1 MTWVAPLH
9 VRQEETSDQIITR
22 PRRRGGGGWRAS
34 SAARHH
40 ARGDDLMETHLDLP
54 LLSIICCAIY
64 LHRILSLSMMHDTLS
79 SDAECALE
87 ATVNQVPGVL
97 DGTQSSV
104 REETEIPKEP
114 EEPEGEGVISEGPAE
129 GEVQITEPYVDVK
142 PLEKKEVHTSTT
154 RFPSKLEIV
163 SETPAKAEVDVKI
176 NEPQPRIAI
185 KPPERNEIHTSASS
199 TPSPLKSSSSSVG
212 EATAA
217 SPTLSANSSSDDR
230 NTAFSTTASTAVSTK
245 DVDLNNWNA
254 AVPPNLTTCMHDI
267 ISEQAAKNPDKIA
280 ITSWDGELSY
290 RQVDE
295 KSTSLAHH
303 LRSLGVEVGSHVPL
317 CFEKSMWTVVAVLG
331 VMKAG
336 GAFVLTDPS
345 QPEERLK
352 NMVHQTGANVVVTSP
367 TQKELGQRIAPFAT
381 IITVSA
387 ELFSVLKKDSG
398 KAELD
403 ALPPVPL
410 SSTLYIIF
418 TSGSTGTPKGVVI
431 PHAAFTSGALPR
443 AHIVGY
449 RSHSRVLDFASYAFD
464 VSIDCMLCT
473 LAAGGCICVPSD
485 ASRLNDLSGA
495 IRSMNVNMAHMTP
508 SVARVL
514 EPGVLESL
522 EVLGLGGESVSA
534 SDASEWGRKTRVIIA
549 YGPSECTVGCTING
563 DIEIGKAYTSIGK
576 GVGGVT
582 WIVDATDHDKLVLV
596 GEVGELLIEGPI
608 VGEGYLGEPE
618 KSKVVFIEDPK
629 WLLAGGRNVS
639 GRKGRLYK
647 TGDLVK
653 YAPDGSGRIVFVGRG
668 DQQVKLRGQRIELA
682 EVEYHLRNHLP
693 SGTSVVA
700 EVIMPGGHGD
710 PSLVAFVVEAFKEE
724 REHFE
729 NAAVSISPVLERALA
744 EMDQRLAATLPIYMI
759 PSAYIPLP
767 QLPSLVSAKIDR
779 KKLRA
784 IGAAISRQ
792 DLAKYR
798 IAQMDSRKPETEME
812 LRILGLWKQVLG
824 SQLTISANDSFFG
837 LGGDSLKA
845 MKLVAA
851 ANSNGL
857 VLTVA
862 SIFKHP
868 KLTDMALQASSKKT
882 DEELEVPAFSLLDGW
897 DVDSARQEAAELCV
911 LEASSIE
918 DIYPCTPLQEGLMA
932 LSVKIEEAYVA
943 QRVVNLPNIEIA
955 KRLQAAFN
963 TASIESPILRT
974 RIVQF
979 PGRGLMQIVVNEEAF
994 WYSRANLEEYLTE
1007 DREKPMGLGVPLAR
1021 YGLVTHEKT
1030 SRVDVVLTMHHALY
1044 DGWSMPLIADR
1055 VNRIYQG
1062 LKTQQS
1068 APFKSFIKHLHG
1080 TNRTGSETHWREN
1093 LHGATGRTFPELP
1106 WTGYQTQA
1114 DSVLERYVPLPR
1126 RSTSSTTIATAI
1138 RGAWAL
1144 VSGIYS
1150 GSKDIVFG
1158 ETLTGRNAPIAGVE
1172 SIEGPMITTVPIRV
1186 RIDGSTT
1193 VSEYLQEIHDDAV
1206 LRMPHEHLGLQN
1218 IRRLSADAREA
1229 CELRTGLVLHPSN
1242 ADDERPAT
1250 DDKPANGF
1258 VPAGDSEAAREALK
1272 FNTYALMLVCA
1283 LDDHG
1288 FLMMASFDSKTVGVP
1303 QMQDALVHMERLVQ
1317 QLCEAPNKR
1326 VGDLEYTTQMEREE
1340 LRRLSLV
1347 GPHSKVDRN
1356 VLGGAT
1362 ATWIVDRTNAE
1373 VLLPIGGLGEL
1384 LIESP
1389 TDLALHSIEF
1399 PASIDAI
1406 FAEQSAHEKILYRTG
1421 QLARYNADG
1430 SIVIVGSVEE
1440 EEKSQSNIPKPTPK
1454 ARVSAVS
1461 AKQRK
1466 LLRIWSRTLQI
1477 DETEIGLT
1485 DSFFQLGGES
1495 IGAMKL
1501 VSEARLE
1508 GLELSVAQV
1517 FKARTLYE
1525 MANVVED
1532 FQASETVAKPH
1543 TPFAALGI
1551 PDVESFLTESIK
1563 PALADPSW
1571 TVVDILPARPLQE
1584 IAVQGTVK
1592 LPRYSVRYEAFYLD
1606 AAIDREL
1613 LFRSCQELVSRNEI
1627 LRTIFV
1633 EAESSCYGV
1642 VLQDLQVEINE
1653 YNVEGDVKDFCHK
1666 YCELDVQTRMPLG
1679 TPFVKFTFV
1688 QGEDGNS
1695 GLIFR
1700 ISHAQYDEIC
1710 LPIMLRQ
1717 LSAIYQ
1723 GQASPETLPFSS
1735 FVNHVVCETI
1745 PASIPY
1751 WRELLQGSSMS
1762 ILRPDIPLE
1771 SRNAVSFYKTVDISA
1786 RSKDITIATLPT
1798 AAWAL
1803 CLARRLLT
1811 YDVTFGEV
1819 VSGRNIDLPN
1829 ADAVIGPCW
1838 QYVPTRVKFE
1848 DGWTALDLLNLVQR
1862 QHIASAPFE
1871 SMGLKEIV
1879 EKCTNWPSS
1888 VDWFDSVVHQDVDH
1902 VENLAFLSANSK
1914 METIYP
1920 HLEPLREWKIQAF
1933 PQGDTLT
1940 LEVVTFESWGEY
1952 AQGLLDE
1959 LVEIMGMLVNSYD
1972 SKIVLN

>member
-1 MTWVAPLH
+1 M
-9 VRQEETSDQIITR
+9 
-22 PRRRGGGGWRAS
+22 
-34 SAARHH
+34 
-40 ARGDDLMETHLDLP
+40 
-54 LLSIICCAIY
+54 
-64 LHRILSLSMMHDTLS
+64 
-79 SDAECALE
+79 
-87 ATVNQVPGVL
+87 NQVPGVM
-97 DGTQSSV
+97 DGTQSPA
-104 REETEIPKEP
+104 RKEMGTRS
-114 EEPEGEGVISEGPAE
+114 ESEKSEGEGAISEGPAE

-142 PLEKKEVHTSTT
+142 PLEEKDIHTSTT
-154 RFPSKLEIV
+154 GYPLKPENISETLTEVEVQVTEAQPSITIEPSKENK
-163 SETPAKAEVDVKI
+163 T
-176 NEPQPRIAI
+176 
-185 KPPERNEIHTSASS
+185 HTSTPS
-199 TPSPLKSSSSSVG
+199 TLSPLKSSTSSVG
-212 EATAA
+212 EAAAA
-217 SPTLSANSSSDDR
+217 SPTLSANSSNDDGI
-230 NTAFSTTASTAVSTK
+230 TAFSTTASTAVSTK
-245 DVDLNNWNA
+245 DVDLNTVSEKDLDQIWQWNA
-254 AVPPNLTTCMHDI
+254 TVPPNLTTCMHDI
-267 ISEQAAKNPDKIA
+267 ISAQAAKNLDKIA

-290 RQVDE
+290 WQVDE
-295 KSTSLAHH
+295 NSTSLAHH
-303 LRSLGVEVGSHVPL
+303 LRGLGVDVGSYVPL

-345 QPEERLK
+345 QPEERLR
-352 NMVHQTGANVVVTSP
+352 NIVSQTGANIIVTSQ
-367 TQKELGQRIAPFAT
+367 TQKELGQRIAPSAT
-381 IITVSA
+381 VVTVSRD
-387 ELFSVLKKDSG
+387 LFNLFDSQASG
-398 KAELD
+398 EVPLPAI
-403 ALPPVPL
+403 PPVPP

-418 TSGSTGTPKGVVI
+418 TSGSTGTPKGVII
-431 PHAAFTSGALPR
+431 PHAAFTSGAITR

-534 SDASEWGRKTRVIIA
+534 SDASEWGQKTRVIIA

-582 WIVDATDHDKLVLV
+582 WIVDAADHDKLVPV

-608 VGEGYLGEPE
+608 VGEGYLGELE

-629 WLLAGGRNVS
+629 WLVAGDRNVP
-639 GRKGRLYK
+639 GRRGRLYK

-653 YAPDGSGRIVFVGRG
+653 YAPDGSGTIVFVGRG

-693 SGTSVVA
+693 SGTGVVA
-700 EVIMPGGHGD
+700 EVITPGGRGD
-710 PSLVAFVVEAFKEE
+710 PSLVAFVVEPFKENGADT
-724 REHFE
+724 E
-729 NAAVSISPVLERALA
+729 NTTVPMSPVLERALA
-744 EMDQRLAATLPIYMI
+744 EMDQRVATTLPIYMI
-759 PSAYIPLP
+759 PSAYIPLRKM
-767 QLPSLVSAKIDR
+767 PSLVSAKTDR
-779 KKLRA
+779 KKLRE
-784 IGAAISRQ
+784 IGSAMSRQ
-792 DLAKYR
+792 DLAKFR
-798 IAQMDSRKPETEME
+798 VAQVGSRKPETEME
-812 LRILGLWKQVLG
+812 LRIHELWKQILG
-824 SQLTISANDSFFG
+824 SELTISANDSFFG

-851 ANSNGL
+851 ANSDGL
-857 VLTVA
+857 ALTVA
-862 SIFKHP
+862 SIFKYP
-868 KLTDMALQASSKKT
+868 RLADMALQASPKIAG
-882 DEELEVPAFSLLDGW
+882 DELEIPAFSLLDGW
-897 DVDSARQEAAELCV
+897 DVDAVRQEAAKLCG

-918 DIYPCTPLQEGLMA
+918 DVYPCTPLQEGLMA

-943 QRVVNLPNIEIA
+943 QRVVNLPNFETA
-955 KRLQAAFN
+955 QRLQAAFK
-963 TASIESPILRT
+963 TAAVESPILRT

-979 PGRGLMQIVVNEEAF
+979 PGRGLMQIVVNEEAI
-994 WYSRANLEEYLTE
+994 WQSRTNLEDYLTE
-1007 DREKPMGLGVPLAR
+1007 DRERPMGLGVPLAR
-1021 YGLVTHEKT
+1021 YGLVTDGAT
-1030 SRVDVVLTMHHALY
+1030 GRVDMVLTMHHALY
-1044 DGWSMPLIADR
+1044 DGWSMPLIVDR
-1055 VNRIYQG
+1055 VNRVYQG
-1062 LKTQQS
+1062 LKTQQL
-1068 APFKSFIKHLHG
+1068 APFKSFIKHLRG
-1080 TNRTGSETHWREN
+1080 ASRAESETHWRQSLRE
-1093 LHGATGRTFPELP
+1093 ATGRTFPELP
-1106 WTGYQTQA
+1106 WAGYQTQA
-1114 DSVLERYVPLPR
+1114 DSLLERYVPLPR
-1126 RSTSSTTIATAI
+1126 RSASSTTIATAI

-1144 VSGIYS
+1144 VSSMYS

-1158 ETLTGRNAPIAGVE
+1158 ETLTGRNAPITGVE

-1186 RIDGSTT
+1186 RVDSSAT

-1206 LRMPHEHLGLQN
+1206 LRMPHEHLGLQY
-1218 IRRLSADAREA
+1218 IRRLSPDAREA

-1242 ADDERPAT
+1242 AEDERPASN
-1250 DDKPANGF
+1250 DEPANGF

-1288 FLMMASFDSKTVGVP
+1288 FLMMASFDSKTIAVP

-1317 QLCEAPNKR
+1317 QLCEAPNKLVR
-1326 VGDLEYTTQMEREE
+1326 DLEYTTQLEREE
-1340 LRRLSLV
+1340 LRRVSLI
-1347 GPHSKVDRN
+1347 GPHSKVDGK
-1356 VLGGAT
+1356 VLEGAT
-1362 ATWIVDRTNAE
+1362 ATWIVDRTNVQ

-1384 LIESP
+1384 LIESS
-1389 TDLALHSIEF
+1389 TNLALPSVEF

-1406 FAEQSAHEKILYRTG
+1406 FAEKSAHEEKLYRTG
-1421 QLARYNADG
+1421 KLARYNTDG
-1430 SIVIVGSVEE
+1430 SIVIVGTVEE
-1440 EEKSQSNIPKPTPK
+1440 EEKSTFNISKPTPK
-1454 ARVSAVS
+1454 IRVPAVS

-1477 DETEIGLT
+1477 NESEIGLT
-1485 DSFFQLGGES
+1485 DSFFQLGGDS

-1501 VSEARLE
+1501 VSETRLE
-1508 GLELSVAQV
+1508 GLGLSVAQV

-1525 MANVVED
+1525 MANIVED
-1532 FQASETVAKPH
+1532 FQPSETVVKPH
-1543 TPFAALGI
+1543 IPFAALDV
-1551 PDVESFLTESIK
+1551 PDVESFLAESIK
-1563 PALADPSW
+1563 PVLADPSW
-1571 TVVDILPARPLQE
+1571 TVVDVLPARPLQE

-1606 AAIDREL
+1606 SAIDHEL

-1633 EAESSCYGV
+1633 EAAGSCYGV
-1642 VLQDLQVEINE
+1642 VLQDLQVELSEFSI
-1653 YNVEGDVKDFCHK
+1653 EGDVKDFCHK
-1666 YCELDVQTRMPLG
+1666 YCDLDVQTRMPLG
-1679 TPFVKFTFV
+1679 TPFVKFAFV

-1695 GLIFR
+1695 CLIFR

-1723 GQASPETLPFSS
+1723 GQTSPETLPFSS
-1735 FVNHVVCETI
+1735 FVNRVVRETT
-1745 PASIPY
+1745 PTSIPY
-1751 WRELLQGSSMS
+1751 WRKLLQGSSMS
-1762 ILRPDIPLE
+1762 LLRPDIPLE
-1771 SRNAVSFYKTVDISA
+1771 SRKAVSFYKTVDISA

-1803 CLARRLLT
+1803 CLARRLST
-1811 YDVTFGEV
+1811 QDVTFGEV

-1848 DGWTALDLLNLVQR
+1848 DGWTALDLLNHVQR

-1879 EKCTNWPSS
+1879 EKCTDWPSS

-1933 PQGDTLT
+1933 PQGDSLT

-1952 AQGLLDE
+1952 ARGLLDE
-1959 LVEIMGMLVNSYD
+1959 LVEIMGMFVNRYG
-1972 SKIVLN
+1972 SKIALS